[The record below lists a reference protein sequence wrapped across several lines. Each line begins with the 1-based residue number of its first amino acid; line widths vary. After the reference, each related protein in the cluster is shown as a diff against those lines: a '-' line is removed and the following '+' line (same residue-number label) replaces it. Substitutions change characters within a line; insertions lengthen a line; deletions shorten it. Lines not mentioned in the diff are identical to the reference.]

1 MSQLS
6 FDFYSFSTH
15 KNFVILPENHL
26 AFRYLMQFF
35 ANKTQNFFVIL
46 LGSKKSGKKC
56 LLNYCA
62 KLNNKAIF
70 FIDDNLLENPWQL
83 LPNQYYIL
91 QDFNNLPEKNLF
103 HLLNIANE
111 KKAFLILLDTQEANF
126 TLPDLV
132 SRLKNIDKQF
142 IFLPSKNSLKN
153 ILLNNLAE
161 KQIILPTNI
170 IDYLLKKIASYQDLY
185 IVLRK
190 LEFFY
195 VENNKKISL
204 TTIKRLI

>member
-6 FDFYSFSTH
+6 FDFYSFSTY
-15 KNFVILPENHL
+15 KNFVILPENNL
-26 AFRYLMQFF
+26 AYCYLMQFF
-35 ANKTQNFFVIL
+35 ANKTQNLFFML
-46 LGSKKSGKKC
+46 FGAQKSGKKC

-62 KLNNKAIF
+62 TLNNKAIF

-83 LPNQYYIL
+83 LPNQYYVL
-91 QDFNNLPEKNLF
+91 QDFNTLAEKNLF

-111 KKAFLILLDTQEANF
+111 KKVFLILLDTQEANF

>member
-6 FDFYSFSTH
+6 FDFYSFSAY
-15 KNFVILPENHL
+15 KNFVILPENNL
-26 AFRYLMQFF
+26 AYQYLMHFF
-35 ANKTQNFFVIL
+35 SSETKKFFFIL
-46 LGSKKSGKKC
+46 FGSKKSGKKC

-62 KLNNKAIF
+62 KLNNKTI
-70 FIDDNLLENPWQL
+70 ILVDDNLLENPWNL
-83 LPNQYYIL
+83 LPDQYYVL
-91 QDFNNLPEKNLF
+91 QNFNNLPEKNLF
-103 HLLNIANE
+103 HLLNIVNE
-111 KKAFLILLDTQEANF
+111 KKSFLILLDMQEIKF

-142 IFLPSKNSLKN
+142 ILLPSKSALQD

-161 KQIILPTNI
+161 KQIILPKNI
-170 IDYLLKKIASYQDLY
+170 IDYLLKNIKTYQDLY
-185 IVLRK
+185 IVLKK

-204 TTIKRLI
+204 ATIKKLI